1 MDLRFDHRYGE
12 PSAAGEEWG
21 CRSQA
26 RDLASQVWSCP
37 YIAGFL
43 MPLQPDPM
51 PTVARILSR
60 PSVARQS
67 AVAAVLI
74 ALAGVLA
81 GCGQGQPQQ
90 AAAPL
95 PKVTVAKPTLR
106 TIVDQDEY
114 VGRFVAVDVVEVRAR
129 VSGYLDK
136 VHFTDGQIVKQGDL
150 LFTIDKRPFQNT
162 LDQARANLDTAKSN
176 VAFTQADLARGQ
188 QLLRDRTISEQIFEQ
203 RAQQARNAQ
212 AAVVANEAMVR
223 QAELDL
229 EFTDLR
235 APVTGRIG
243 DRRVTPGNLV
253 TGGTGGSTTLLAT
266 IVSIDPIRLEFT
278 FDETSLLRYQRLA
291 TGGKGDVTGLGNTAV
306 RLKLLDES
314 DFAHYGRMD
323 FIDNVID
330 RATGTIRG
338 RAQFANADGL
348 FTPGMFARVE
358 VPGSAPYQ
366 ALMIPDTAIQTEQV
380 RKFVYVLDQDN
391 VARQRFVT
399 LGQLVDELRVIKD
412 GLSAADRVVV
422 NGLLRVRAGQKVT
435 PDDQQ
440 ASPQASV
447 PLAKPTEKTD

>member
-1 MDLRFDHRYGE
+1 MT
-12 PSAAGEEWG
+12 
-21 CRSQA
+21 
-26 RDLASQVWSCP
+26 
-37 YIAGFL
+37 
-43 MPLQPDPM
+43 LQPNLM
-51 PTVARILSR
+51 PTVVRTLSR
-60 PSVARQS
+60 PSVLC
-67 AVAAVLI
+67 AVLI

-81 GCGQGQPQQ
+81 GCGEGQRQQ
-90 AAAPL
+90 AAPPP
-95 PKVTVAKPTLR
+95 PKVTVAKPALR

-150 LFTIDKRPFQNT
+150 LFTVDKRPFQNT
-162 LDQARANLDTAKSN
+162 LDQARANLETAKSN

-203 RAQQARNAQ
+203 RAQAARNAQ
-212 AAVVANEAMVR
+212 SGVAANEAMVR

-229 EFTDLR
+229 EFTELR

-253 TGGTGGSTTLLAT
+253 TGGTGGSTTLLAN

-291 TGGKGDVTGLGNTAV
+291 TGGKSDVTGLGNTAV
-306 RLKLLDES
+306 RLKLLDET
-314 DFAHYGRMD
+314 DFSHYGRMD

-358 VPGSAPYQ
+358 VPGSSPYQ
-366 ALMIPDTAIQTEQV
+366 ALMIPDAAIGTEQV
-380 RKFVYVLDQDN
+380 RKFVYVLDRDN

-399 LGQLVDELRVIKD
+399 LGQVVDDLRVIKD
-412 GLSAADRVVV
+412 GLSADDRVVV
-422 NGLLRVRAGQKVT
+422 NGLMRVRVGQKVT
-435 PDDQQ
+435 PDDAQ

-447 PLAKPTEKTD
+447 PAAKPADKTD